1 MTKNVSVPEGYK
13 KTELGEIPEE
23 WSIEKL
29 GVLCELITKGTT
41 PTTVGFSY
49 QNTGINFV
57 KIESISASGNFLLNM
72 FSHISED
79 ANKALKRSIL
89 KDRDLLFSIA
99 GALGR
104 VAIVNSEILPANTN
118 QALAIIR
125 LKEDQKTDIK
135 YVYFYLKG
143 PQIQKHIDRINVQ
156 SAQANLSLENINNFK
171 IALPQKE
178 EQQKIASILSKVD
191 EQIEQTEQIIEKTEI
206 LKKGLMQKLLTK
218 GIGHTEF
225 KTFLFKGQKIKMPK
239 SWNIST
245 INSHLVEYKGGA
257 PLKPT
262 DFAEDGF
269 RVFPKK
275 AIAKGGI
282 LRIKESE
289 QSYARD
295 EFAKKHKS
303 SIVDKNYLIT
313 TLRDLVPSGPNI
325 GLIVKINDD
334 YEYLMA
340 QGVYGFKLRETLDN
354 NFLIQYS
361 NSLIYR
367 KIMNKIM
374 VGSTQVHIRNG
385 DFFDMKI
392 PLPPLGEQ
400 QKIASILSKVD
411 SQIQDNQ
418 RYLHKLQELKKGLMQ
433 DLLTG
438 KVRVCA

>member
-1 MTKNVSVPEGYK
+1 
-13 KTELGEIPEE
+13 
-23 WSIEKL
+23 
-29 GVLCELITKGTT
+29 LITKGTT

-79 ANKALKRSIL
+79 ANNALKRSIL

-191 EQIEQTEQIIEKTEI
+191 
-206 LKKGLMQKLLTK
+206 
-218 GIGHTEF
+218 
-225 KTFLFKGQKIKMPK
+225 
-239 SWNIST
+239 
-245 INSHLVEYKGGA
+245 
-257 PLKPT
+257 
-262 DFAEDGF
+262 
-269 RVFPKK
+269 
-275 AIAKGGI
+275 
-282 LRIKESE
+282 
-289 QSYARD
+289 
-295 EFAKKHKS
+295 
-303 SIVDKNYLIT
+303 
-313 TLRDLVPSGPNI
+313 
-325 GLIVKINDD
+325 
-334 YEYLMA
+334 
-340 QGVYGFKLRETLDN
+340 
-354 NFLIQYS
+354 
-361 NSLIYR
+361 
-367 KIMNKIM
+367 
-374 VGSTQVHIRNG
+374 
-385 DFFDMKI
+385 
-392 PLPPLGEQ
+392 
-400 QKIASILSKVD
+400 

-438 KVRVCA
+438 KVRVCV

>member
-1 MTKNVSVPEGYK
+1 MENKNVKVPNGYKNTELGVIPEDWEIVQIDQLVNINRESRDPTKNSEESFYYIDIDAVENGTGLIKNPKRLFGKEAPSRARRVIHKDDVIMSTVRPYHKAFALVPQLYDNQICSTGFAVLSCGRNLDPKYLLQFLFSDKVIDQCTSMMAGGQYPALNTTQVSKIKITAPSLPEQQKIASLLSKVDEQIEQTEQIIEKTEILKKGLMQKLLTKGIGHTKFK
-13 KTELGEIPEE
+13 KTELGDIPKE

-29 GVLCELITKGTT
+29 GVICELITKGTT

-79 ANKALKRSIL
+79 ANNALKRSIL

-191 EQIEQTEQIIEKTEI
+191 
-206 LKKGLMQKLLTK
+206 
-218 GIGHTEF
+218 
-225 KTFLFKGQKIKMPK
+225 
-239 SWNIST
+239 
-245 INSHLVEYKGGA
+245 
-257 PLKPT
+257 
-262 DFAEDGF
+262 
-269 RVFPKK
+269 
-275 AIAKGGI
+275 
-282 LRIKESE
+282 
-289 QSYARD
+289 
-295 EFAKKHKS
+295 
-303 SIVDKNYLIT
+303 
-313 TLRDLVPSGPNI
+313 
-325 GLIVKINDD
+325 
-334 YEYLMA
+334 
-340 QGVYGFKLRETLDN
+340 
-354 NFLIQYS
+354 
-361 NSLIYR
+361 
-367 KIMNKIM
+367 
-374 VGSTQVHIRNG
+374 
-385 DFFDMKI
+385 
-392 PLPPLGEQ
+392 
-400 QKIASILSKVD
+400 

-438 KVRVCA
+438 KVRVCV

>member
-1 MTKNVSVPEGYK
+1 MTKNILVPEGYKKTELGVIPEDWEVISLKEITDFHKQGYYTKEKYVENGVKFLRITDIDNRGNIKNETMPSLNISKTDYENYKLESGDFAFARSGAIGRVGLVRNNEETIFGSYIIKFKFNQEVTDNEFFIRYFNGDIFRKELFKMIQGASNQNVNAENIKRCNIILPTLKEQQKIASILSKVDEQIEQTEQIIEKTEILKKGLMQKLLTKGIGHTKFK

-72 FSHISED
+72 FSHISEN

-125 LKEDQKTDIK
+125 LKEDQKKDIK

-178 EQQKIASILSKVD
+178 EQQKI
-191 EQIEQTEQIIEKTEI
+191 T
-206 LKKGLMQKLLTK
+206 
-218 GIGHTEF
+218 
-225 KTFLFKGQKIKMPK
+225 
-239 SWNIST
+239 
-245 INSHLVEYKGGA
+245 
-257 PLKPT
+257 
-262 DFAEDGF
+262 
-269 RVFPKK
+269 
-275 AIAKGGI
+275 
-282 LRIKESE
+282 
-289 QSYARD
+289 
-295 EFAKKHKS
+295 
-303 SIVDKNYLIT
+303 
-313 TLRDLVPSGPNI
+313 
-325 GLIVKINDD
+325 
-334 YEYLMA
+334 
-340 QGVYGFKLRETLDN
+340 
-354 NFLIQYS
+354 
-361 NSLIYR
+361 
-367 KIMNKIM
+367 
-374 VGSTQVHIRNG
+374 
-385 DFFDMKI
+385 
-392 PLPPLGEQ
+392 
-400 QKIASILSKVD
+400 SILSKVD
-411 SQIQDNQ
+411 SQIRDNQ
-418 RYLHKLQELKKGLMQ
+418 NYLTRLQELKKGLMQ

-438 KVRVCA
+438 KVRVCV